1 MNERAMKTPKL
12 EQRTVGELSDLLE
25 QVKGF
30 TVGKLQKLYEEF
42 TGEITRSRNKPS
54 LIKRVSAQI
63 TMISA
68 VPFSSGTLLFHTE

>member
-30 TVGKLQKLYEEF
+30 TVGKLPKL
-42 TGEITRSRNKPS
+42 
-54 LIKRVSAQI
+54 
-63 TMISA
+63 
-68 VPFSSGTLLFHTE
+68 